1 MPAQYTAV
9 LVFLLVGVAMVA
21 GALLVNRLFRPQRP
35 YPEKMSTYEC
45 GEQPVGGPWIRFN
58 IRYYL
63 IAIIFLIFDVEVL
76 FLFPW
81 AVVYKDLGLFAFVE
95 MFIFLAIL
103 TVGLAYVW
111 KKGHLEWVLAGRKQR
126 AGERGAR
133 AGTR

>member
-1 MPAQYTAV
+1 MPAQYAAV
-9 LVFLLVGVAMVA
+9 LIFFLVGA
-21 GALLVNRLFRPQRP
+21 GVVIAALLFNRLFRPQRA
-35 YPEKMSTYEC
+35 YPEKLTTYEC
-45 GEQPVGGPWIRFN
+45 GEPPVGGPWIRFN

-63 IAIIFLIFDVEVL
+63 IAIIFVIFDVEVL

-111 KKGHLEWVLAGRKQR
+111 VKGHLEWILAGRKRPAVEQNSR
-126 AGERGAR
+126 RGS
-133 AGTR
+133 G